1 MLLVTVVDA
10 KNTKINE
17 TLQDLK
23 DLNSE
28 HFIILFIFG
37 CAGSSLLCGLF
48 SGCGKQGLLSSYGA
62 QTSVIAGSGLSSRG
76 SWTLEHRFS
85 SCGARLRSF
94 VACRIF
100 FPDQGSNPCLLH

>member
-48 SGCGKQGLLSSYGA
+48 SGCGKQGLLSSCGA
-62 QTSVIAGSGLSSRG
+62 QTSVIAGSGLSSCG
-76 SWTLEHRFS
+76 SQALEHSFN
-85 SCGARLRSF
+85 SCGAWAQLFHIMWNLPKSGTE
-94 VACRIF
+94 
-100 FPDQGSNPCLLH
+100 QGE